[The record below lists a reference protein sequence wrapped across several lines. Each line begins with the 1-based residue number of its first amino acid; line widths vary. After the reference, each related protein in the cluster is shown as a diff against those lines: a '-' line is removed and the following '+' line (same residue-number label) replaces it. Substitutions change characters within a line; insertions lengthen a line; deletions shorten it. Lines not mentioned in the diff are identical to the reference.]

1 ESYVVPHLI
10 NKGIL
15 SSLHPIINFCI
26 SGDDRNVGHKIKH
39 VMITTAILD
48 DKEHLSYPDY
58 HYAMYIGALS
68 CI

>member
-1 ESYVVPHLI
+1 
-10 NKGIL
+10 IL

-58 HYAMYIGALS
+58 HYA
-68 CI
+68 